1 MEESWPKSYKFLRLA
16 NGLEVFL
23 LSDPHLPKITVSM
36 VYKVGARHEP
46 PAYPG
51 LAHLFEHLMFEDD
64 EIAYDKKIERAGGL
78 TNAYTSSDATVYY
91 AKGPSDALD
100 LFLSLEAYRMEKLQ
114 ILPQKIR
121 IQKQVVAEEF
131 RQRYLQAPY
140 ADRFFYLRKAIFQG
154 HPYERMV
161 IGQTPE
167 MILDIPDEAI
177 IEFYH
182 RYYTPQQAALIIA
195 GPHPEPLLEEKV
207 NLYFGDIAMR
217 PTASPPNGHW
227 TSNPEKQILLS
238 KPVPQPLILWAWRLP
253 PFQDAA
259 IPALDLWS
267 DILAAGYDAPLQNA
281 LVREKKLANRLQTY
295 LWAQKEA
302 SLFILEAYLYPHVDA
317 HMFAKILADTLDQ
330 AFTHVTESMLDAAR
344 QLHFFTWQ
352 KEMLYS
358 HSRALQMAHFVIHD
372 HPEWFNDYLKEYKD
386 VTLPTLKKVAQTFL
400 REPTVQMYYLPSE

>member
-1 MEESWPKSYKFLRLA
+1 MDNSWPKPYKFFRLA

-23 LSDPHLPKITVSM
+23 ISDPQLPKVTTSV

-64 EIAYDKKIERAGGL
+64 EIAYDKKIEHVGGT

-100 LFLSLEAYRMEKLQ
+100 LFLSLEAHRMEKLH
-114 ILPQKIR
+114 LSPQKIR
-121 IQKQVVAEEF
+121 IQKHVVAEEF

-140 ADRFFYLRKAIFQG
+140 ADRFFYLRKTLFNG

-167 MILDIPDEAI
+167 MILDIPDAAI
-177 IEFYH
+177 VEFYH
-182 RYYTPQQAALIIA
+182 RYYTPQQAALIIV
-195 GPHPEPLLEEKV
+195 GPDPEPLMEEKV
-207 NLYFGDIAMR
+207 HRYFGDIAMR
-217 PTASPPNGHW
+217 PMAPFPNGQW
-227 TSNPEKQILLS
+227 TPHPEKEIHLS
-238 KPVPQPLILWAWRLP
+238 KPVPQPLIVWAWRLP
-253 PFQDAA
+253 PFEDAA

-267 DILAAGYDAPLQNA
+267 DILATGYDAPLQNV
-281 LVREKKLANRLQTY
+281 LVREKNLANRLQTY

-302 SLFILEAYLYPHVDA
+302 SLFILEAYLYPHVDIHA
-317 HMFAKILADTLDQ
+317 FAKILTDTLTH
-330 AFTHVTESMLDAAR
+330 ALTHVTPSMLEAAR
-344 QLHFFTWQ
+344 QAHFFAWQ

-358 HSRALQMAHFVIHD
+358 QSRALQMAHFVIHN
-372 HPEWFNDYLKEYKD
+372 HPEWFYSYWKEYQHIT
-386 VTLPTLKKVAQTFL
+386 VSTLKQVAQNFL
-400 REPTVQMYYLPSE
+400 RQPTTHMYYLPST